1 MLKGEGL
8 TSVRIKMNDTQD
20 EPIVVGGIYKLRDV
34 YDKTFFRYDHSEKY
48 VMVLSADYSALHPS
62 FFVLV
67 YYKEG
72 NTKTAI
78 RRWNFRAFDRWE
90 LIQ

>member
-1 MLKGEGL
+1 
-8 TSVRIKMNDTQD
+8 MNDT
-20 EPIVVGGIYKLRDV
+20 PVKVGGIYKLKSS
-34 YDKTFFRYDHSEKY
+34 YDATFFRFDHNENY
-48 VMVLSADYSALHPS
+48 VMVLSADYSAMHPS

-72 NTKTAI
+72 NTKNAI